1 LNPGPPAPQAGVI
14 IRTRRQ
20 APETRLYD
28 KAKLLNV
35 LAKLKVSG
43 LGEGTLRTLNI
54 NLENYAK
61 RQTST
66 ILNKLKIILQI
77 ERTKTGI
84 LEQIAAKTI

>member
-1 LNPGPPAPQAGVI
+1 
-14 IRTRRQ
+14 
-20 APETRLYD
+20 
-28 KAKLLNV
+28 
-35 LAKLKVSG
+35 
-43 LGEGTLRTLNI
+43 LNI